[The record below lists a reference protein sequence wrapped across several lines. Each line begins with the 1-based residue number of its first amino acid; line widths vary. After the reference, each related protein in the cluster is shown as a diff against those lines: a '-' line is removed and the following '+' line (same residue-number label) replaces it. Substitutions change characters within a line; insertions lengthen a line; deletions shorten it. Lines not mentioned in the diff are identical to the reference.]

1 MSKKKRSCPVASN
14 RVGGQAVLEG
24 IMMKHKSFC
33 ATAVRC
39 PDGKIRLDKREVKS
53 IREKIPFFKIPI
65 LRGVVNF
72 IESMKLSMSTL
83 TLSAEMQGI
92 EEEPTKFEK
101 WLEKKFGKSLM
112 AIAAIIGGALGI
124 LLALGLFFFLPMAIS
139 KLISHFV
146 TMPPIVKAIVEGVV
160 KMIIFL
166 LYIWLVAFMPDI
178 RKTYEYHGAE
188 HKSIFCH
195 EAGLPLTVEN
205 IKKQSRFHPRCG
217 TSMMFMML
225 LLGIVISTLLPNS
238 LWSNIWLRFL
248 VKLSILPIIVGIGY
262 EITIFSGTHDNFLL
276 RILTAP
282 GLWFQR
288 ITTREPDDKE
298 IEVAIVALKA
308 SLPEEFDPE
317 TVYDG
322 IDGKPDD
329 EAGETDK
336 GEEECSEN

>member
-1 MSKKKRSCPVASN
+1 MSKEKRSCPTAAN

-24 IMMKHKSFC
+24 IMMRHKSFC

-39 PDGKIRLDKREVKS
+39 PDGKIAVDKREIRSVK
-53 IREKIPFFKIPI
+53 EKVPFFRIPI
-65 LRGVVNF
+65 IRGAVNF
-72 IESMKLSMSTL
+72 VESMKMSMSIL

-112 AIAAIIGGALGI
+112 GVAAVIGGVLGVA
-124 LLALGLFFFLPMAIS
+124 LALGLFFFLPMAVS
-139 KLISHFV
+139 LLVDLIYPGELHEA
-146 TMPPIVKAIVEGVV
+146 VKVLIEGVS
-160 KMIIFL
+160 KMLIFV
-166 LYIWLVAFMPDI
+166 LYIWLVSFMPDI
-178 RKTYEYHGAE
+178 RRTYEYHGAE

-217 TSMMFMML
+217 TSMMFVML
-225 LLGIVISTLLPNS
+225 LLGIVVSMALPNS
-238 LWSNIWLRFL
+238 LWSVPALRFL
-248 VKLSILPIIVGIGY
+248 VKILILPLVVGIGY
-262 EITIFSGTHDNFLL
+262 EITIFSGTHDNFLV

-298 IEVAIVALKA
+298 IEVAIVALKS
-308 SLPEEFDPE
+308 SLPEEFPPE
-317 TVYDG
+317 TVFEG
-322 IDGKPDD
+322 IDN
-329 EAGETDK
+329 
-336 GEEECSEN
+336 GEEEESSEECSQN

>member
-1 MSKKKRSCPVASN
+1 MSKEKRSCPVASN

-24 IMMKHKSFC
+24 IMMKHKNFC

-39 PDGKIRLDKREVKS
+39 PDGKIKLDKREVKS
-53 IREKIPFFKIPI
+53 IKEKIPVFKLPI
-65 LRGVVNF
+65 LRGVVGF
-72 IESMKLSMSTL
+72 IESMKLSMSIL

-92 EEEPTKFEK
+92 EEEPSKFEK

-112 AIAAIIGGALGI
+112 AIAAIIGGILGI
-124 LLALGLFFFLPMAIS
+124 FLALGLFFFLPMAVS
-139 KLISHFV
+139 KLIQYFV
-146 TMPPIVKAIVEGVV
+146 PMSPIVKAIVEGVV

-178 RKTYEYHGAE
+178 RRTYEYHGAE

-205 IKKQSRFHPRCG
+205 IRKQSRFHPRCG

-225 LLGIVISTLLPNS
+225 LLGIVISTLLPNH
-238 LWSNIWLRFL
+238 LWNNMFLRFL
-248 VKLSILPIIVGIGY
+248 VKLSILPLVVGIGY
-262 EITIFSGTHDNFLL
+262 EITIFSGTHDNFLI

-282 GLWFQR
+282 GLWFQK

-322 IDGKPDD
+322 IDGKP
-329 EAGETDK
+329 EEENANK